1 MNIRELFE
9 KIQDTFNSDNI
20 NGEFIL
26 QGNCIIWSYSLDNDS
41 EDLPMLDVDDDEY
54 VYSFE
59 SESSEELLTNA
70 CNTVIEQV
78 EGLFDELDEN
88 DNWGF
93 SDSEI
98 IDNLITFKIY

>member
-9 KIQDTFNSDNI
+9 KIQNTFNSDNI
-20 NGEFIL
+20 SGEFIL

-41 EDLPMLDVDDDEY
+41 EELPMLDVDDDEY
-54 VYSFE
+54 EYSFE
-59 SESSEELLTNA
+59 SESSEELLINVY
-70 CNTVIEQV
+70 NTVVEQV

>member
-20 NGEFIL
+20 SGEFTL

-41 EDLPMLDVDDDEY
+41 EELPVLDVDDDEY
-54 VYSFE
+54 AYNFE
-59 SESSEELLTNA
+59 SESSEELLTNT
-70 CNTVIEQV
+70 CNAVIEQI

-88 DNWGF
+88 DNWEF

-98 IDNLITFKIY
+98 IDDLITFKIF